1 MIGAM
6 PAALTGGHGALATCV
21 TSSTGRLVC
30 TSTTGLGAAFFVFL
44 ILEIA
49 ILVVSIVA
57 AVQIVT
63 KAGYSG
69 WWVLTAIVPI
79 LNIVMFLVFAFSDWP
94 VRRELAGLR
103 SPWGSPGGGAY
114 GSPPG
119 SWGGPGPW
127 GGGAAA
133 PWSTSDPL
141 RPDRR
146 RARRDLRGPAGDV
159 RTDRLGAGRGEPR
172 AVRPGVELP
181 GRGGSFPVGRGGP
194 VVVSGPGWGAVP
206 HVVDP
211 TGATRLGPGRLVP
224 DPRRP
229 PPLLGRR
236 GVDRPLR
243 VTGGPGWAR
252 GGRRARR
259 SRRTACPGRQRRARP
274 SGC

>member
-6 PAALTGGHGALATCV
+6 PAALTGGHGTLATCV

-133 PWSTSDPL
+133 PWSTSDPYA
-141 RPDRR
+141 PT
-146 RARRDLRGPAGDV
+146 AAGPAGTYGARPETSGPTGSAPAGANPAPFV
-159 RTDRLGAGRGEPR
+159 QGSSSPVEGDRSPSGEVDRSSSPGPGGEPS
-172 AVRPGVELP
+172 PTSSTP
-181 GRGGSFPVGRGGP
+181 PVQP
-194 VVVSGPGWGAVP
+194 ASAPAGWY
-206 HVVDP
+206 P
-211 TGATRLGPGRLVP
+211 TP
-224 DPRRP
+224 D
-229 PPLLGRR
+229 GRR
-236 GVDRPLR
+236 RYWDGAAWTDHF
-243 VTGGPGWAR
+243 A
-252 GGRRARR
+252 
-259 SRRTACPGRQRRARP
+259 
-274 SGC
+274 